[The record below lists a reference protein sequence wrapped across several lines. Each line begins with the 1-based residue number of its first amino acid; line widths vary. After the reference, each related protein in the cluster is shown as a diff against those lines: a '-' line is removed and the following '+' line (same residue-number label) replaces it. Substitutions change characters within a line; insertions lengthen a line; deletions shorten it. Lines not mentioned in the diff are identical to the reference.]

1 MDTISPATGSGGGED
16 EDEITGQIVSVTGTK
31 DRKVSGSVF
40 PSNAVNYLCCG
51 MVYWWEVKV
60 EFQPIG
66 ANTTFI
72 ETYGENTRNSTRS
85 FTWSIKDH
93 VGNATQVIVKN
104 IWMNSTVT
112 CRKYIV
118 I

>member
-1 MDTISPATGSGGGED
+1 MTPPREAPAAAEEEAEGGED

-51 MVYWWEVKV
+51 MVYWWEIKV

-66 ANTTFI
+66 SNTTFI
-72 ETYGENTRNSTRS
+72 ETYGAKIHLIG
-85 FTWSIKDH
+85 WSE
-93 VGNATQVIVKN
+93 
-104 IWMNSTVT
+104 
-112 CRKYIV
+112 Y
-118 I
+118 